1 MSTMHGAPTLARMV
15 SEVRMTDVWGDVM
28 YCMSDAWGDVM
39 YRMNDAWGM
48 NGAWGDVM
56 YRMNGV

>member
-28 YCMSDAWGDVM
+28 YCMSDSWGDVM
-39 YRMNDAWGM
+39 YGMNDAWG
-48 NGAWGDVM
+48 DVR
-56 YRMNGV
+56 YEWRMG